1 MATIT
6 GWTLTYTPRACKLN
20 KKVLIIGCGGFA
32 KQIYGTLVDFDFDF
46 KFHDET
52 TLTDRHPFLG
62 QEVIYFV
69 NEKEFDSVT
78 VAVAGTKVRE
88 EIRERYSGLPMQ
100 NIISEKASV
109 SRLANIKQGNIILE
123 NAIIEP
129 DASTGDGL
137 ILNVGAQIH
146 HDSTV
151 GKYCEIAPRAV
162 LLGGCNIGDY
172 TFVGTNSTILPNVRV
187 GKSVTV
193 GAGAVVTKNVPDGV
207 TVKGVP
213 AK

>member
-1 MATIT
+1 MRKI
-6 GWTLTYTPRACKLN
+6 L
-20 KKVLIIGCGGFA
+20 VIGCGGLA
-32 KQIYGTLVDFDFDF
+32 KQIYEILISFDFDF

-52 TLTDRHPFLG
+52 TLTDRHPFSA

-69 NEKEFDSVT
+69 NEKEFDSLV
-78 VAVAGTKVRE
+78 VAISGTEVREKVRG
-88 EIRERYSGLPMQ
+88 RYRGLPVE
-100 NIISEKASV
+100 NLVSKKASV
-109 SRLANIKQGNIILE
+109 SSLASVGDNSIILD
-123 NAIIEP
+123 NTVIEP
-129 DASTGDGL
+129 DASTGEGL

-146 HDSTV
+146 HDSVV

-162 LLGGCNIGDY
+162 LLGGCSIGDY
-172 TFVGTNSTILPNVRV
+172 TFVGANSTILPNVRV
-187 GKSVTV
+187 GKNVTV